1 MAIFGADSGQ
11 PFDELN
17 KVLQEIF
24 TSAHML
30 GSCYW
35 KKRAIE
41 RMSDEKHQEFLEQ
54 MQKHEAK
61 FWSMTTEPDEITL
74 KVKQAVEKIE
84 EITKETSLNTSIKK
98 NQTLAPLPNG
108 CKKTMRKF
116 TTIHNISR

>member
-30 GSCYW
+30 GSYYW
-35 KKRAIE
+35 KKKTIE

-61 FWSMTTEPDEITL
+61 FWSMTTEPDEIAL
-74 KVKQAVEKIE
+74 KVKQAVEKNRRDYKRNLIE
-84 EITKETSLNTSIKK
+84 HINQKS
-98 NQTLAPLPNG
+98 QTLAPLPNG
-108 CKKTMRKF
+108 CK
-116 TTIHNISR
+116 